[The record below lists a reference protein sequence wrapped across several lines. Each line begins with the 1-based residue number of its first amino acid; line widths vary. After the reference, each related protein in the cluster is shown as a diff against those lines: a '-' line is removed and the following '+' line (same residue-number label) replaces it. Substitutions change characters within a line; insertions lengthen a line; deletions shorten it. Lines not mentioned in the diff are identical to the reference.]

1 MDLDL
6 KVLGTLK
13 KVFFL
18 GSDLKLSHWLKKVK
32 VFFWSQIFNFYI
44 DSRKLKY
51 FSGVR
56 FRTFTLIKES
66 ESIFWSQI
74 LNFHIEESESIFWRQ
89 ILNFQAGRGRGLSG
103 LVLYMEDDIITGSL
117 HLCTDFNFFFKYH
130 PHPPVTVVWVHLWI
144 PVPQGN
150 LLGLDG
156 KYYDGR
162 WYDGHWCRHRSKDN
176 SLDGPPCSHQSIT

>member
-1 MDLDL
+1 MW
-6 KVLGTLK
+6 GTLIK
-13 KVFFL
+13 ESIFL
-18 GSDLKLSHWLKKVK
+18 VSDLKLSHWLKKVK
-32 VFFWSQIFNFYI
+32 VFSGATFLTFYI

-150 LLGLDG
+150 LLGLDA

-162 WYDGHWCRHRSKDN
+162 
-176 SLDGPPCSHQSIT
+176 

>member
-1 MDLDL
+1 MW
-6 KVLGTLK
+6 GTLIK
-13 KVFFL
+13 ESIFL
-18 GSDLKLSHWLKKVK
+18 GSDIKLSHWLKKVK

-117 HLCTDFNFFFKYH
+117 HLCTDFNSFLQISTT
-130 PHPPVTVVWVHLWI
+130 PTCNCSL
-144 PVPQGN
+144 
-150 LLGLDG
+150 
-156 KYYDGR
+156 
-162 WYDGHWCRHRSKDN
+162 SS
-176 SLDGPPCSHQSIT
+176 SLDPCPPGEPVGIGWKILWWAMGWWTPL